1 VRLEDLQALLDRSTL
16 GSPAAKYISTLP
28 KENWMR
34 LEDVLA
40 SIRVF
45 AAVALEPTAGGDVDV
60 SDFEIHTYP
69 EEYVFEIRIP
79 KPKQT
84 QTPG

>member
-1 VRLEDLQALLDRSTL
+1 VKLT
-16 GSPAAKYISTLP
+16 
-28 KENWMR
+28 
-34 LEDVLA
+34 DVLA
-40 SIRVF
+40 SVRVF
-45 AAVALEPTAGGDVDV
+45 AAVALEPTTDGDVTV